1 MKKLLVAVAAVLVT
15 AATYGQGQ
23 VNFNNFSQKGG
34 QGAPIFLPGSTTTGP
49 GAQGIAGLYTVAN
62 GLETLQATAPFFTGA
77 GADFFISLANSQGNA
92 DGTVTLTGIPE
103 STAGVNF
110 VIRSWDKSFATEA
123 LAQAGGGFY
132 GDQSFLG
139 DVGAST
145 LPPNNLNNFTGF
157 TLQQVPEPSTIA
169 FGVIGGLALLLRRR
183 K

>member
-23 VNFNNFSQKGG
+23 VNFNNFSQNGG
-34 QGAPIFLPGSTTTGP
+34 AGAPIYDVGSTTAGP
-49 GAQGIAGLYTVAN
+49 GATATAGLFTVVN
-62 GLETLQATAPFFTGA
+62 GLEKLQATAPFFTGA
-77 GADFFISLANSQGNA
+77 GADYFIALANSTGAQ

-103 STAGVNF
+103 STAGVTF
-110 VIRSWDKSFATEA
+110 RIKAWDSSAANYDAA
-123 LAQAGGGFY
+123 LIAGKKTGS
-132 GDQSFLG
+132 QQFLG
-139 DVGAST
+139 DVGPAT

-157 TLQQVPEPSTIA
+157 TLAVPEPSTIA